1 MCNNTAKVDTII
13 DQSLILLYP
22 YLFTFLTLAFLP
34 FQASLLLPDL
44 MSYLLVGLQIRL
56 TLVIS
61 PAGQLSP
68 TSGYF
73 SLGQLSLRT
82 PILLGFFISKSL
94 ARSVL
99 STLENLSFN
108 TYVFIALIKACFL
121 FIKGS
126 GSFLQFTHSEA
137 DSDRGRVRKLCDLKL
152 LF

>member
-108 TYVFIALIKACFL
+108 TYVFIALIRHASFSSRAVGPSCSSHTPRQ
-121 FIKGS
+121 IVTEGGS
-126 GSFLQFTHSEA
+126 ANS
-137 DSDRGRVRKLCDLKL
+137 VI
-152 LF
+152 